1 MVLGFLACGVAL
13 GAISAIT
20 VFVLGYGILLGLLA
34 YMLGGILGTVLAVM
48 VALRKQQKDDRLVVA
63 ES

>member
-13 GAISAIT
+13 GAVSAIT
-20 VFVLGYGILLGLLA
+20 VFTLGYGILLGLLA
-34 YMLGGILGTVLAVM
+34 YMLGGTLGTIVAVM
-48 VALRKQQKDDRLVVA
+48 MALRKQQKHDRLVVA